1 MYVNF
6 DAAAATIILSLNSL
20 NTQLQQTDT
29 ELSTGNAVNSPAD
42 NPVLWAEA
50 SATESYAGAWG
61 AVANEIEGMDS
72 PVLTTATGALSS
84 VLSTLGD
91 MKTTIEDVQA
101 DSDDAV
107 TALPTLLE
115 YGQTLKDTVDDA
127 VASNGVNLLDG
138 STATVS
144 FVDGYNQTGGVQ
156 SATFTTKALIK
167 GDDSILQ
174 AAQAGGS
181 ATATDLTKLTDDDLL
196 SANIGTTLDNI
207 DKAIADVT
215 SYSASIGDMSTSE
228 TTMQDFA
235 QTMQTNMEN
244 GADDLIA
251 ANPSALA
258 ARETALQTQIQL
270 ATQALSI
277 SNQMSQLVLKL
288 FQ

>member
-1 MYVNF
+1 M
-6 DAAAATIILSLNSL
+6 
-20 NTQLQQTDT
+20 
-29 ELSTGNAVNSPAD
+29 
-42 NPVLWAEA
+42 
-50 SATESYAGAWG
+50 
-61 AVANEIEGMDS
+61 
-72 PVLTTATGALSS
+72 
-84 VLSTLGD
+84 
-91 MKTTIEDVQA
+91 
-101 DSDDAV
+101 
-107 TALPTLLE
+107 
-115 YGQTLKDTVDDA
+115 
-127 VASNGVNLLDG
+127 
-138 STATVS
+138 
-144 FVDGYNQTGGVQ
+144 
-156 SATFTTKALIK
+156 
-167 GDDSILQ
+167 
-174 AAQAGGS
+174 
-181 ATATDLTKLTDDDLL
+181 TDDDLL